1 MNDCQNRIAFRWQ
14 LIAVLLTTIWG
25 CSPQSPQTAANL
37 QQQIGDVGG
46 KLTIKEEFILADL
59 SKSRVTDQDL
69 GRFSGLDRITHLTL
83 DHTAITDDGL
93 ANLKFAMHLQSLDL
107 RNTQI
112 TDYGLEHLKGL
123 KTLKC
128 VALDHC
134 NLTKV
139 GMDDLERALPD
150 ALITATRDWEDGKRG
165 P

>member
-1 MNDCQNRIAFRWQ
+1 MKDRQNRIENRWQ
-14 LIAVLLTTIWG
+14 LLAIVLTTICG
-25 CSPQSPQTAANL
+25 CSPQSPQTSGNL
-37 QQQIGDVGG
+37 QQQIVDAGG
-46 KLTIKEEFILADL
+46 KLTINEEFILADL

-69 GRFSGLDRITHLTL
+69 GRFNGLDRVTHLTL

-93 ANLKFAMHLQSLDL
+93 AHLKSAAHLQSLDL

-150 ALITATRDWEDGKRG
+150 ALITATRYWADGKRG